1 MHKKETHTWDHYGN
15 ISYLDMTSTIR
26 YYGPPATGTT
36 RCPLCHN
43 LMITPYPDKTREAG
57 VAFQCPNCYE
67 WLRVKEV
74 SGNEPPN
81 LSKEEAKKWHSVKIV
96 PLDKEEMERMLQT
109 DTDREIF
116 EWEA

>member
-1 MHKKETHTWDHYGN
+1 
-15 ISYLDMTSTIR
+15 MTSTIR
-26 YYGPPATGTT
+26 YSGPPATGTT

-67 WLRVKEV
+67 WLRVKV
-74 SGNEPPN
+74 SDNEPPN

-109 DTDREIF
+109 DTDSEIF

>member
-1 MHKKETHTWDHYGN
+1 
-15 ISYLDMTSTIR
+15 MTSTIR
-26 YYGPPATGTT
+26 YSGPPATGTT

-74 SGNEPPN
+74 SDNEPPN

>member
-1 MHKKETHTWDHYGN
+1 
-15 ISYLDMTSTIR
+15 MTSTIR
-26 YYGPPATGTT
+26 YSGPPATGTT

-74 SGNEPPN
+74 SDNEPPN
-81 LSKEEAKKWHSVKIV
+81 LSKEEAKKWHAVKIV

-109 DTDREIF
+109 DTDSEIF